1 MMPKDDGIGL
11 YNCLRVVLDEGV
23 AAIVVHR
30 RTDVE
35 SLNPRKSHDR
45 RVAPLACAM
54 IRHPGGPIG
63 VASKLNGPFINS

>member
-1 MMPKDDGIGL
+1 VMPKDDGIGH

-35 SLNPRKSHDR
+35 SLNSAKIP
-45 RVAPLACAM
+45 
-54 IRHPGGPIG
+54 
-63 VASKLNGPFINS
+63 